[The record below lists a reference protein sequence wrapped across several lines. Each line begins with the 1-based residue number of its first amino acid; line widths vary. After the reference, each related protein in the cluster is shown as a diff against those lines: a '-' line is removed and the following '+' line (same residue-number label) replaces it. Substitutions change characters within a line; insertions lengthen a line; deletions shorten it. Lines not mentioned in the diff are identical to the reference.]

1 MNPWG
6 WLMAAAGFIM
16 LYIGVKG
23 NASAVV
29 NAFRP
34 QSTAAT
40 APPPTGS
47 STPPPAAPG
56 TLGNPGGALY
66 PNGNTTLPGGSVNP
80 FSPGATGLVT
90 G

>member
-6 WLMAAAGFIM
+6 FLVMAAGFVM

-34 QSTAAT
+34 QGSGTAAQG
-40 APPPTGS
+40 APST
-47 STPPPAAPG
+47 TPPPN
-56 TLGNPGGALY
+56 TIQPGGLY
-66 PNGNTTLPGGSVNP
+66 PQGNTTPPPGGSVYLG
-80 FSPGATGLVT
+80 SPGATGLVT
-90 G
+90 Q